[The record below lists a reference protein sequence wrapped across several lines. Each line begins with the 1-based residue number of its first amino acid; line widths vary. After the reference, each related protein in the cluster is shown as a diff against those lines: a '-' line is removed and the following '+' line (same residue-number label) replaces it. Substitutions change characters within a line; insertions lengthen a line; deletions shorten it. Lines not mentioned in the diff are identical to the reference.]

1 MSKGDILVFFVT
13 GTNMF
18 RGTFRIV
25 SDWHRAKKPLW
36 PDEVVGQVL
45 YQCDLEIVQ
54 MDDAVYSE
62 LIQRL
67 NFVTNKAFPY
77 VYLRDSPGNF
87 GRPIDRPDYEIIL
100 EAMRVPTSEV
110 TEEKKSMQHEDIVSK
125 IVELGAS
132 LGFEPSTNIEDTRM
146 AKGAVVDAVW
156 TVKVTNLGLIRYVFE
171 VQGGGSIDSLVMN
184 LMRAMNNPSVRKLVV
199 VSDAK
204 QLDSIRG
211 EVSELPESFRKNL
224 VLVGTKEVLH
234 AHQLLTELNSFRS
247 KLGLL
252 A

>member
-132 LGFEPSTNIEDTRM
+132 LGFEPSTNIEDT
-146 AKGAVVDAVW
+146 
-156 TVKVTNLGLIRYVFE
+156 
-171 VQGGGSIDSLVMN
+171 
-184 LMRAMNNPSVRKLVV
+184 
-199 VSDAK
+199 
-204 QLDSIRG
+204 
-211 EVSELPESFRKNL
+211 
-224 VLVGTKEVLH
+224 
-234 AHQLLTELNSFRS
+234 
-247 KLGLL
+247 
-252 A
+252 